1 MSSLVVIRDARLKN
15 LLDYWETKRRGRPVP
30 LAGELSPVDLGFIL
44 ANILWVEVEHEPRRY
59 RYRRVGTEL
68 ERIYGSSVEGMY
80 IDQMPGFLYRRIAR
94 RAYAEVVEGR
104 EPVCRILSFS
114 MVTWFAK
121 YERLLLPVSET
132 GSRVDVVLGAIVPE
146 FGPKTS

>member
-1 MSSLVVIRDARLKN
+1 MTSLVVIRDTRLKD
-15 LLDYWETKRRGRPVP
+15 LLVYWETKRRGRPMP

-44 ANILWVEVEHEPRRY
+44 ANILWVEVEHAPRRY

-80 IDQMPGFLYRRIAR
+80 IDQMPGFLYRRIAS
-94 RAYAEVVEGR
+94 RAYAEVVEGG

-114 MVTWFAK
+114 MVSWFAK